1 MKIFIYCF
9 KTLKSQVNNVFVIK
23 YLFKFL
29 NSIKF
34 FNSGGSNIHI
44 KRTPLNIVYAREKK
58 NSWFFPYR
66 LVLIYVML
74 KIEYVDF
81 IAQEIVSNAWELWV
95 AAIS

>member
-23 YLFKFL
+23 YLVNFL
-29 NSIKF
+29 YSIEF
-34 FNSGGSNIHI
+34 FNSEGSNIHI
-44 KRTPLNIVYAREKK
+44 KRTALNIVYAREKK
-58 NSWFFPYR
+58 TSWFFPYR

-81 IAQEIVSNAWELWV
+81 IAQEIVPKAWQPWV